1 MPKYKLKVER
11 TIVQSTEII
20 VEMDENEDLASIDAE
35 MANHDAEMANHD
47 AGTLKWKFE
56 DHRGYRLVKLN
67 KEKFNCSVKE
77 IKNVGHWRIL
87 DSRQDGDFR

>member
-35 MANHDAEMANHD
+35 MANHDA
-47 AGTLKWKFE
+47 GTLKWKFE
-56 DHRGYRLVKLN
+56 DHRGYRLVKREL
-67 KEKFNCSVKE
+67 
-77 IKNVGHWRIL
+77 VG
-87 DSRQDGDFR
+87 G